1 MELTVGTVATSATN
15 DLFGNRQRFNTFLRI
30 EKRLNLC
37 RSPKQRLP
45 FLETKAGLPI
55 WFGESV
61 KKILKTMTDGDF
73 ALYLKDNSHEFSL
86 GLLLKDRA
94 GTRIPFDDQKWVL
107 FLNGKMEAEVTA
119 TIEWDN
125 VEGSEKVGTVTA

>member
-1 MELTVGTVATSATN
+1 MELTVNTVASSATN

-55 WFGESV
+55 WFGQSA
-61 KKILKTMTDGDF
+61 KKIMQTMSDTDF

-86 GLLLKDRA
+86 GLLQKDRA

-107 FLNGKMEAEVTA
+107 FLNGKMDADVTA
-119 TIEWDN
+119 TIEWDAT
-125 VEGSEKVGTVTA
+125 EDAEKVDEVTA